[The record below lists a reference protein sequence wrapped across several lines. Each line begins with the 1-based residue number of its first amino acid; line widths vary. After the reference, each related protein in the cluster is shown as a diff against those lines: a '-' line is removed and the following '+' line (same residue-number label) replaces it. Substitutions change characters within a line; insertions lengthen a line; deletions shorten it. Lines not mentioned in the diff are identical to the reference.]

1 MVFYSMERG
10 ILMFEINQ
18 LKYKNI
24 LHIEHLCLQRQI
36 TCITGASGSGK
47 TTLLRTLNR
56 LNTIDEGVILYN
68 DEDISVLDPIE
79 LRRKIVML
87 GQTPV
92 IYDGTIEENLQIGL
106 LFSEQPKASQA
117 ELLKYLAKVNLTK
130 RLEDTCEKLSGG
142 EKQRLCLARLM
153 LMNADVYLVDEP
165 SSALDKETEQF
176 VIDNLVDFVLEK
188 DKELIMVTHSSQI
201 SQQYKNSIIV
211 MEKGNCGG
219 YEYE

>member
-1 MVFYSMERG
+1 
-10 ILMFEINQ
+10 MFEINQ

-92 IYDGTIEENLQIGL
+92 IYDGTIEDNLQIGL

-142 EKQRLCLARLM
+142 EKQRLCLARIM

-201 SQQYKNSIIV
+201 SQKYKNSIIV

>member
-1 MVFYSMERG
+1 
-10 ILMFEINQ
+10 MFEINQ

-201 SQQYKNSIIV
+201 SQKYKNSIIV